1 MPLWVFFSYTNF
13 QLVVLVALV
22 AMFVVGSDTA
32 SSTVLFGVD
41 GRG

>member
-13 QLVVLVALV
+13 QLVVLV